1 MAGFVIIKTMIKK
14 ILIVDNSIRN
24 KCDRCS
30 QFHRHFNPKT
40 SVIHSADR
48 ALPKNVEAYS
58 HIILTGSADSVNE
71 LSKVYARLR
80 PFILRVKKAG
90 IPMLG
95 ICYGFQAIAAALSD
109 VEAIDHYQH
118 AEIGWTKIYT
128 TKQSTL
134 FKDVPKSFYAL
145 ENHTSSVRYLPEEL
159 IKTAESQRRYIQ
171 AFEHQTKP
179 IFGVQFHPEA
189 TSYRGLQMVSRGLKR
204 RAPLSWFTGISKPAS
219 FNPEI
224 PEKIIR
230 NFYNSTKQKP
240 S

>member
-1 MAGFVIIKTMIKK
+1 MIKK
-14 ILIVDNSIRN
+14 ILIVDNSIHK

-58 HIILTGSADSVNE
+58 HIILTGSADSVDE

-95 ICYGFQAIAAALSD
+95 ICYGFQAIAAALSN
-109 VEAIDHYQH
+109 VENIDHYQH
-118 AEIGWTKIYT
+118 AEIGWTKIYV
-128 TKQSTL
+128 TKQSIL
-134 FKDVPKSFYAL
+134 FKDMPKAFYAI
-145 ENHTSSVRYLPEEL
+145 ESHTSSVRQLPSEL
-159 IKTAESQRRYIQ
+159 IQIAESQRRYIQ
-171 AFEHQTKP
+171 AFEHKTEP
-179 IFGVQFHPEA
+179 IYGVQFHPEA
-189 TSYRGLQMVSRGLKR
+189 TSYRGLRIVTLKLKH
-204 RAPLSWFTGISKPAS
+204 RAPLRWFTGNTKPAR